1 MIYMGNNLIT
11 NANPVNEEA
20 IKSMNT
26 ENAIYFNFSYSALK
40 LLGKNLYSNAANA
53 ISELVANALDA
64 KAPEVYVYIDM
75 SDKKRSVI
83 EILDNGSGMDYAD
96 LADKYVWIGRNKR
109 ADTDLS
115 SADKKTVMGRKG
127 IGKLAALYLSNK
139 YYILTKKA
147 TDSIE
152 NKWEVN
158 LSKYKDSDFPRLD
171 KVTEPVSL
179 VNKDIWES
187 FSSGTAIKLEN
198 VDLRRNGAQKIEGL
212 RRVFSDFYL
221 IDSLNST
228 IYVSVKTDKN
238 DVENFKPVEKK
249 IAYKNFYALFD
260 NSKLDIADKMSKSI
274 AFTWASQYEHI
285 ANTPRETKFI
295 DKAPIPTRGKLIY
308 KFEDDTQV
316 EKDYLLTGWIAIHS
330 TIEQKN
336 AVDDNFIRNSV
347 YQPNRLRLYVRNKL
361 AVADYFVIS
370 PSTQAMANYIEGEI
384 TFDILDD
391 DDLPDIA
398 TSSRQDF
405 LDDDRITLLTSIVDP
420 ILTKLFALRN
430 KVGKEI
436 TDEND
441 KYTEYLLALE
451 EKKRIAEAEARAKAE
466 AEAQAAQKAKEEAEK
481 KQKAAEDEAK
491 RERKRSQYILNVSD
505 VDNKNVLNSV
515 HSIYNMSN
523 RVKENL
529 DEINNLPEL
538 TDAGRKKLEK
548 AATSNQRILS
558 MSKLIAKAGRVI
570 DNNDVVKNVN
580 LTTFVNEYAN
590 DVLSR
595 IYEDDIQIEC
605 VGDIESDYYAKIKP
619 LSFIMLLDNLIGN
632 AIKATAKNLSIII
645 DDSQPDKYIL
655 KFVDNGNGIDPSITD
670 LEHLFDFGVT
680 TTNGSGLGL
689 YYARKQMKSLKGTIT
704 IKRNEKDGA
713 TIILCWKK

>member
-1 MIYMGNNLIT
+1 MICMEKSINT
-11 NANPVNEEA
+11 NSAFSTENA
-20 IKSMNT
+20 IKSRNT
-26 ENAIYFNFSYSALK
+26 ENSIYFNFSYSALK

-64 KAPEVYVYIDM
+64 KASEVYVYIDM
-75 SDKKRSVI
+75 SDKKHSII
-83 EILDNGSGMDYAD
+83 EILDNGTGMDYSD

-109 ADTDLS
+109 ADAELTTE
-115 SADKKTVMGRKG
+115 DKQSVMGRKG

-139 YYILTKKA
+139 YYIVTKKQSD
-147 TDSIE
+147 TEE
-152 NKWEVN
+152 NQWEVN
-158 LSKYKDSDFPRLD
+158 LSKYSDSDYPRLD
-171 KVTEPVSL
+171 KMMFPIKFINSDVWSKFTH
-179 VNKDIWES
+179 
-187 FSSGTAIKLEN
+187 GTAIKLEN

-212 RRVFSDFYL
+212 RRIFADFYL
-221 IDSLNST
+221 IDSLKST
-228 IYVSVKTDKN
+228 IYVAVRTDKN
-238 DVENFKPVEKK
+238 ENVKFEPVEKK

-260 NSKLDIADKMSKSI
+260 NSGLGIANKMSKNI
-274 AFTWASQYEHI
+274 AFSWASPYEHI
-285 ANTPRETKFI
+285 ANTRRETRFI
-295 DKAPIPTRGKLIY
+295 DTVPQPTSGRFIY
-308 KFEDDTQV
+308 KFEDDTQI

-330 TIEQKN
+330 TIEPKN
-336 AVDDNFIRNSV
+336 AVDENFIRNSV

-420 ILTKLFALRN
+420 ILTKLFSLRN

-436 TDEND
+436 SDENEQ
-441 KYTEYLLALE
+441 YSNYLLALE
-451 EKKRIAEAEARAKAE
+451 EEKRKAEAEARAKAE
-466 AEAQAAQKAKEEAEK
+466 AEAQAAEKAKEEAEK
-481 KQKAAEDEAK
+481 KQKEAEAEAQ

-538 TDAGRKKLEK
+538 TNIGRKKLEK

-570 DNNDVVKNVN
+570 DNNDVVKEVN
-580 LTTFVNEYAN
+580 LTTFVNEYVN

-605 VGDIESDYYAKIKP
+605 VGDITSDYFAKIKP

-632 AIKATAKNLSIII
+632 AIKANAKKLSIII
-645 DDSQPDKYIL
+645 DDSQSDKYVL
-655 KFVDNGNGIDPSITD
+655 EFEDNGNGISPAITD
-670 LEHLFDFGVT
+670 LDHLFDFGVT

-689 YYARKQMKSLKGTIT
+689 YYARKQMKSLKGTIS
-704 IKRNEKDGA
+704 IKRNANRGA
-713 TIILCWKK
+713 TIILCWEK